1 MADLLQSSQKT
12 ETQAPSYYTNYLN
25 SIASGGQNAVQGA
38 KFVGAQPLQQQAFSN
53 VAQNV
58 GNYQPALTGAQQTL
72 GQATNTSPLNAAQT
86 YFNNA
91 NVDQSQLAQQYMSP
105 YTQDVVN
112 SIGTLGQR
120 NIQQNLAP
128 QATAGAVGSGQFGSQ
143 RGAQVL
149 GQTIQNANT
158 DILAQQNQA
167 LQTGYQNAMANAQ
180 KQQQLQAQLGQ
191 TAGNLAA
198 TGQGNLINAAT
209 VGGNL
214 AGQQQQLSL
223 ADINALATLGGQQQ
237 TIAQNQQLFPLTT
250 LSKQAELMRGYQIPT
265 TTVNTY
271 QGSPLS
277 AIATIGSTVAGLTQ
291 PGPGHYDSKGNYIP
305 GTSAASNIYAGAKD
319 LYGWA
324 KDQWNGTTSSPS
336 PSSSQAAVNQANSA
350 NQQANQQQTANE
362 ATTSSTD
369 YGGGY
374 TPIQYGTDQT
384 SGGSDSYDF
393 GNPLD

>member
-12 ETQAPSYYTNYLN
+12 ETQAPSYYTDHLN
-25 SIASGGQNAVQGA
+25 DLATRGAAASKNAQ
-38 KFVGAQPLQQQAFSN
+38 FVGAQPLQQQAFSN
-53 VAQNV
+53 VAANV
-58 GNYQPALTGAQQTL
+58 GNYQPALTNAQQTL

-180 KQQQLQAQLGQ
+180 KQQALEAQLGQ

-198 TGQGNLINAAT
+198 AGQSNLINAAT

-223 ADINALATLGGQQQ
+223 ADVNALATLGGQQQ
-237 TIAQNQQLFPLTT
+237 TIEQNKQFFPLTA

-265 TTVNTY
+265 NTVNTY
-271 QGSPLS
+271 EASPLS
-277 AIATIGSTVAGLTQ
+277 AITSLGATAAGLSQPTYTIGPDGKLVAGPSL
-291 PGPGHYDSKGNYIP
+291 G
-305 GTSAASNIYAGAKD
+305 SNIYKSAGDLISGGYNAIKD
-319 LYGWA
+319 VF
-324 KDQWNGTTSSPS
+324 SSPI
-336 PSSSQAAVNQANSA
+336 SSITPNAPGP
-350 NQQANQQQTANE
+350 
-362 ATTSSTD
+362 
-369 YGGGY
+369 YGGG
-374 TPIQYGTDQT
+374 
-384 SGGSDSYDF
+384 SNV
-393 GNPLD
+393 NPDLAAQQQADETMAP

>member
-12 ETQAPSYYTNYLN
+12 ETQAPSYYTNHLN
-25 SIASGGQNAVQGA
+25 DLATRGAVASKNAQ
-38 KFVGAQPLQQQAFSN
+38 FVGAQPLQQQAFSN

-58 GNYQPALTGAQQTL
+58 GNYQPELTGAQQTL
-72 GQATNTSPLNAAQT
+72 GQATNTSPLNAAQP

-191 TAGNLAA
+191 TAGNLALQ
-198 TGQGNLINAAT
+198 GQGNLINAAT

-223 ADINALATLGGQQQ
+223 ADINALSTLGGQQQ

-250 LSKQAELMRGYQIPT
+250 LSKQAELMRGLTIPT

-277 AIATIGSTVAGLTQ
+277 AIASLGSTAAGIFAKPTT
-291 PGPGHYDSKGNYIP
+291 G
-305 GTSAASNIYAGAKD
+305 GTSPFQGMTGYPDVSSWLKSFGSGSTPAGTPAGNQTID
-319 LYGWA
+319 A
-324 KDQWNGTTSSPS
+324 NGNPI
-336 PSSSQAAVNQANSA
+336 
-350 NQQANQQQTANE
+350 
-362 ATTSSTD
+362 
-369 YGGGY
+369 YGGGVVVNDPLGGGYSSDNSGAY
-374 TPIQYGTDQT
+374 TNTPVE
-384 SGGSDSYDF
+384 
-393 GNPLD
+393 P

>member
-223 ADINALATLGGQQQ
+223 ADINALSTLGGQQQ

-250 LSKQAELMRGYQIPT
+250 LSKQAELMRGLTIPT

-277 AIATIGSTVAGLTQ
+277 AIASLGATTAGIFAKPTTGGKSPFEGITGS
-291 PGPGHYDSKGNYIP
+291 P
-305 GTSAASNIYAGAKD
+305 D
-319 LYGWA
+319 L
-324 KDQWNGTTSSPS
+324 SSWLKS
-336 PSSSQAAVNQANSA
+336 FGSSSTPAGTPAGNQTIDANG
-350 NQQANQQQTANE
+350 NPI
-362 ATTSSTD
+362 
-369 YGGGY
+369 YGGGVVVNNPLGGDY
-374 TPIQYGTDQT
+374 PAPPEETT
-384 SGGSDSYDF
+384 SGGSTIYDY
-393 GNPLD
+393 

>member
-72 GQATNTSPLNAAQT
+72 GQATNTSPLNAAQP

-214 AGQQQQLSL
+214 AGQQQNLSL
-223 ADINALATLGGQQQ
+223 ADINALSTLGGQQQ

-250 LSKQAELMRGYQIPT
+250 LSKQAELMRGLTIPT

-277 AIATIGSTVAGLTQ
+277 AIASLGATTAGIFAKPTTGGKSPFEGITGSPDLSSWLKSFGSGSTPAGT
-291 PGPGHYDSKGNYIP
+291 PAGNQTID
-305 GTSAASNIYAGAKD
+305 A
-319 LYGWA
+319 
-324 KDQWNGTTSSPS
+324 NGNPI
-336 PSSSQAAVNQANSA
+336 
-350 NQQANQQQTANE
+350 
-362 ATTSSTD
+362 
-369 YGGGY
+369 YGGGVVVNNPLGGDY
-374 TPIQYGTDQT
+374 PAPPPAETT
-384 SGGSDSYDF
+384 SGGSTIYDY
-393 GNPLD
+393 